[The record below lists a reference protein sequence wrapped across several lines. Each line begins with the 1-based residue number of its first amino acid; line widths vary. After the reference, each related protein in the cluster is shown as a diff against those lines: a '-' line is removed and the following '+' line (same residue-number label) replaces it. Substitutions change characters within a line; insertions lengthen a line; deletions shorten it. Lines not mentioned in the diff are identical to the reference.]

1 VEVAVAE
8 ERPAPERADALNRS
22 AVMLTEAGRPFE
34 AVEILSRALESEP
47 ENPILHF
54 NKGIA
59 LQKTGDYE
67 KALGAFQ
74 AALAYD
80 EAMAAAWGAMALL
93 YYESSALSRAEDCY
107 KTALRLDGDEPR
119 VWNNYGVLHFTRGD
133 YDAARQCFEKS
144 AAMLPSYR
152 DALINLRDTCRRLE
166 DWRAAAETEALLG
179 ALG

>member
-1 VEVAVAE
+1 VAE
-8 ERPAPERADALNRS
+8 ERTDALNVS
-22 AVMLTEAGRPFE
+22 AVTLTEAGYPFE
-34 AVEILSRALESEP
+34 AVKILNRALEAEP

-67 KALGAFQ
+67 KALDSFQ
-74 AALAYD
+74 EALRRD
-80 EAMAAAWGAMALL
+80 GGMAAAWGAMALL

-107 KTALRLDGDEPR
+107 KTALRLDSEEPR
-119 VWNNYGVLHFTRGD
+119 VWNNYGVLHFTRGE
-133 YDAARQCFEKS
+133 YESARRCFEKS

-152 DALINLRDTCRRLE
+152 DALINLRDTCRLLE